1 MCLKKI
7 RVLCPLLGNSTSSK
21 NPPGQTL
28 LIPST
33 SVPAFWL
40 ILADAKDLSSSLL
53 LSTFC
58 ELKTRKL
65 FLNQGRIDFIVW
77 WNSAFCRNW
86 SKDTATNDPVTAKSR
101 SRCAITYTGCLIFWA
116 SKMQAEVAMTTME
129 SEYVSL
135 LQSLQDVIL
144 LMQTVDKIRQQFE
157 TGISAKPTMC
167 CYSISGYFWHS
178 GNGKHTQ
185 DVSMNQEHQKQISP
199 LLGASLKQDCFNTI
213 T

>member
-1 MCLKKI
+1 
-7 RVLCPLLGNSTSSK
+7 
-21 NPPGQTL
+21 
-28 LIPST
+28 
-33 SVPAFWL
+33 
-40 ILADAKDLSSSLL
+40 
-53 LSTFC
+53 
-58 ELKTRKL
+58 
-65 FLNQGRIDFIVW
+65 
-77 WNSAFCRNW
+77 
-86 SKDTATNDPVTAKSR
+86 
-101 SRCAITYTGCLIFWA
+101 
-116 SKMQAEVAMTTME
+116 MQAEVAMTTME

-178 GNGKHTQ
+178 ENGKHTQ